1 MSFGKASCKDG
12 AADYPGV
19 LSGLSGVPTIIP
31 KLKAT
36 RKKAPNAHTNVAN
49 HIAINQYVDGVEA
62 LTFGAATKRGREK
75 IVSAKPPKHA
85 RLV

>member
-1 MSFGKASCKDG
+1 M
-12 AADYPGV
+12 
-19 LSGLSGVPTIIP
+19 P

-36 RKKAPNAHTNVAN
+36 RKNAPNAHTKVAN
-49 HIAINQYVDGVEA
+49 HIAINQYVLGVEA
-62 LTFGAATKRGREK
+62 LTFGAATKRGSEK